1 VETDQKRAEVS
12 AFLVS
17 ISF

>member
-12 AFLVS
+12 AFRVS